1 MGADRALGRVT
12 ESRMKAARRTT
23 HVWKKKRVK
32 DPKKHRLRELVHNF
46 LRRGPHPLAAD
57 RCRKKEYPPKW
68 VTATIGTVAPFTF
81 VIYVYRRRL
90 LRWSFWVAL
99 SICLLI
105 HTVTVAVIF
114 RYVLNDFQSFSI
126 WLWFPIMLSEV
137 FALLIAVK
145 KMGETLTGKR
155 DTTRLT
161 F

>member
-1 MGADRALGRVT
+1 MYGKRKGSRIRRSIAFENWSITFCAAALT
-12 ESRMKAARRTT
+12 LLLLIAAE
-23 HVWKKKRVK
+23 KRSI
-32 DPKKHRLRELVHNF
+32 
-46 LRRGPHPLAAD
+46 
-57 RCRKKEYPPKW
+57 PPKW